1 MWFKNRFE
9 CVKNGISAHGGCEDN
24 TMHEIETAAG
34 RRRYAQTAA
43 GRRRYTV
50 QNQICHLN

>member
-34 RRRYAQTAA
+34 RRRY
-43 GRRRYTV
+43 TV